1 MEQNVFD
8 YFSLEAIIEL
18 FFVIGME
25 DLYRTVEVVA
35 EGLYKEKG
43 SKFLAFVYPVATEE
57 QIREIITGIKG
68 KYYDARHH
76 CYAWRLGAAKTHF
89 RMNDDGEPSS
99 TAGKPIFG
107 QIQSFDLTNVLIV
120 VVRYFGGTKLGVSG
134 LINAYREA
142 AADAIR
148 NAVIVEKTVD
158 EILRIRFSYLVL
170 NDVMKV
176 IKEENPEVL
185 ERNFELSCEMLLAIR
200 RKELP
205 KLIERLEK
213 IDSLSIIEE

>member
-1 MEQNVFD
+1 
-8 YFSLEAIIEL
+8 
-18 FFVIGME
+18 ME

-57 QIREIITGIKG
+57 QIREIIAGIKE

-107 QIQSFDLTNVLIV
+107 QIQSFDLTNVL
-120 VVRYFGGTKLGVSG
+120 
-134 LINAYREA
+134 
-142 AADAIR
+142 
-148 NAVIVEKTVD
+148 
-158 EILRIRFSYLVL
+158 
-170 NDVMKV
+170 M
-176 IKEENPEVL
+176 
-185 ERNFELSCEMLLAIR
+185 LSCAISGEPSWGYR
-200 RKELP
+200 G
-205 KLIERLEK
+205 
-213 IDSLSIIEE
+213 

>member
-1 MEQNVFD
+1 MEQNVFN
-8 YFSLEAIIEL
+8 YFSLEAIIES

-57 QIREIITGIKG
+57 QIREIITGIKE

-134 LINAYREA
+134 LINAF
-142 AADAIR
+142 
-148 NAVIVEKTVD
+148 VK
-158 EILRIRFSYLVL
+158 LLPMPS
-170 NDVMKV
+170 
-176 IKEENPEVL
+176 
-185 ERNFELSCEMLLAIR
+185 EMPSSS
-200 RKELP
+200 KKP
-205 KLIERLEK
+205 
-213 IDSLSIIEE
+213 

>member
-1 MEQNVFD
+1 MKPNLKHGLLKERFSAIVTDALRAEYLEREGYEVQVLEFIDMEHTPKNI
-8 YFSLEAIIEL
+8 LIRAI
-18 FFVIGME
+18 
-25 DLYRTVEVVA
+25 D
-35 EGLYKEKG
+35 
-43 SKFLAFVYPVATEE
+43 
-57 QIREIITGIKG
+57 TGIKG
-68 KYYDARHH
+68 KNPDARHH
-76 CYAWRLGAAKTHF
+76 CYAWRLGAAKNQF
-89 RMNDDGEPSS
+89 RTNDDGEPSS

-176 IKEENPEVL
+176 IKEDNPEVL

>member
-1 MEQNVFD
+1 MEQNVFN
-8 YFSLEAIIEL
+8 YFSLEAIIES

-57 QIREIITGIKG
+57 QIREIITGIKE

-76 CYAWRLGAAKTHF
+76 CYAWRLGAAKNHF

-120 VVRYFGGTKLGVSG
+120 VVRYFGVSG

>member
-1 MEQNVFD
+1 M
-8 YFSLEAIIEL
+8 
-18 FFVIGME
+18 
-25 DLYRTVEVVA
+25 
-35 EGLYKEKG
+35 
-43 SKFLAFVYPVATEE
+43 
-57 QIREIITGIKG
+57 
-68 KYYDARHH
+68 
-76 CYAWRLGAAKTHF
+76 
-89 RMNDDGEPSS
+89 
-99 TAGKPIFG
+99 
-107 QIQSFDLTNVLIV
+107 IV

>member
-1 MEQNVFD
+1 
-8 YFSLEAIIEL
+8 
-18 FFVIGME
+18 ME

-57 QIREIITGIKG
+57 QIREIITGIKE

-142 AADAIR
+142 AA
-148 NAVIVEKTVD
+148 VEKTVD

-205 KLIERLEK
+205 KLIKRLEK

>member
-1 MEQNVFD
+1 MEQNVFN
-8 YFSLEAIIEL
+8 YFSLEAIIES

-57 QIREIITGIKG
+57 QIREIITGIKE

-76 CYAWRLGAAKTHF
+76 CYAWRL
-89 RMNDDGEPSS
+89 
-99 TAGKPIFG
+99 GKPIFG

>member
-1 MEQNVFD
+1 
-8 YFSLEAIIEL
+8 
-18 FFVIGME
+18 ME

-57 QIREIITGIKG
+57 QIREIITGIKE

-76 CYAWRLGAAKTHF
+76 CYAWRLGAHF

-205 KLIERLEK
+205 KLIKRLEK

>member
-1 MEQNVFD
+1 
-8 YFSLEAIIEL
+8 
-18 FFVIGME
+18 ME

-57 QIREIITGIKG
+57 QIREIITGIKE

-76 CYAWRLGAAKTHF
+76 CYAWRLGAAKNHF

-158 EILRIRFSYLVL
+158 EILRFSYLVL